1 VNATTEEPTS
11 SPVPPATSPD
21 IDERYGRTPRDRR
34 RVRTLAWTAAGG
46 FAVVLIAWLVWGG
59 VLEGLDKIEAQNIG
73 HTVLN
78 DKEVEVVWNVTAEPG
93 DEVSCALQAL
103 NESFSIV
110 GWKIV
115 ELPPTEERTRELTEV
130 VRTTELSVTG
140 LIYRCWLS

>member
-34 RVRTLAWTAAGG
+34 RVRTLAWTAASG